1 MERLSKIGN
10 LKTIE
15 KACKLKPRHGRNTQ
29 SLTFSVLSLQLFFP
43 LKLKM
48 KCHRYDQLCVFTKLL
63 KNLTTNAYMNFGRVM
78 NNLTTK
84 LT

>member
-1 MERLSKIGN
+1 MGETLFE
-10 LKTIE
+10 L
-15 KACKLKPRHGRNTQ
+15 P
-29 SLTFSVLSLQLFFP
+29 VLSLQLFFP